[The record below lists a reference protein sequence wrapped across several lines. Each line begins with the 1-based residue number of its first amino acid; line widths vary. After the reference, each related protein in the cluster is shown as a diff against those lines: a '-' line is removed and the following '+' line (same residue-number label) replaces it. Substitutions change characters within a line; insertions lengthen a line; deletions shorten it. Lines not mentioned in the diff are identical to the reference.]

1 MFHVEPAADQSGAF
15 PPRNRVT
22 CRERPP
28 PRLPRHPFVEKV
40 RPRVE
45 LDFGGK
51 MATVAEYAVD
61 RLARL
66 GIRHV
71 FGLPGDFAF
80 PIDDAVEEHPDLTWV
95 VSTNELNAAY
105 SADGYARIHG
115 CAMLTTTYGVGELS
129 ALNGIMGSKAENLPV
144 FHLVGGPAVRLA
156 RTKRHLH
163 HTLGDGEV
171 GNFIPISAAATCAWT
186 SLTPDNTVAEMERI
200 VAHAFKD
207 MQPVYIY
214 IPQDIA
220 MMHVLDSQ
228 VLVPT
233 SIQPRSCRRELGSAV
248 KSILQRIRAAKTLVV
263 LVSYK
268 VGRYKLTDKVRMLIE
283 KLNCPFTATTMD
295 RQTLPETHPQFLGL
309 YRGAVSPPGVIET
322 VEGADLVLNVGG
334 CIFDDLSTGFAT
346 TNLSSEKLV
355 TLGIHFVE
363 IVHSSSKV
371 QVEQHSYDPVWL
383 EDVLDALLATGDL
396 PSFDAEHFPPPL
408 LPEAPV
414 ADMSLTYPSVLSIL
428 ARFFQSGDV
437 IVCETGTISVQ
448 MSGMTIPE
456 GCTYMN
462 QTLWGSIGW
471 ATPAALGV
479 ALAAPNRRVIL
490 ITGDGSHQ
498 VTATEIGVMGR
509 YDVNVICIV
518 LNNGMYGI
526 EAFLE
531 KNKLVSYNDLALWE
545 YSKIPQAMGC
555 YTWRC
560 FKVRTNGELEK
571 ELEAAR
577 QCHSST
583 YIEVLLGEKLLKP
596 LASFQLNHQYMV
608 KPFSE
613 DL

>member
-1 MFHVEPAADQSGAF
+1 MP
-15 PPRNRVT
+15 
-22 CRERPP
+22 
-28 PRLPRHPFVEKV
+28 
-40 RPRVE
+40 
-45 LDFGGK
+45 
-51 MATVAEYAVD
+51 TVAEYAVD

-115 CAMLTTTYGVGELS
+115 CAILSTTYGVGELS
-129 ALNGIMGSKAENLPV
+129 ALNGVMGSKAENLPV

-171 GNFIPISAAATCAWT
+171 GNFIPLSAASTCGWT
-186 SLTPDNTVAEMERI
+186 ALTPDNAVAEMERLI
-200 VAHAFKD
+200 SHAFKE
-207 MQPVYIY
+207 MQPAYIY

-220 MMHVLDSQ
+220 MMHVLDPE
-228 VLVPT
+228 VPIAT
-233 SIQPRSCRRELGSAV
+233 TLKPRSCLKELGSAV
-248 KSILQRIRAAKTLVV
+248 NSILQRIRSAKTLVV

-268 VGRYKLTDKVRMLIE
+268 VGRYNLTDKVQQLIE
-283 KLNCPFTATTMD
+283 KLDCPFTATTMD

-346 TNLSSEKLV
+346 TNLSSDRLV

-371 QVEQHSYDPVWL
+371 QMEQHSYDPVWL
-383 EDVLDALLATGDL
+383 EDVLDALLEIDSL
-396 PSFDAEHFPPPL
+396 PSFSSEHFPSPV
-408 LPEAPV
+408 LPEAPLSN
-414 ADMSLTYPSVLSIL
+414 MSLTYPSVLSIL
-428 ARFFQSGDV
+428 ARFFQDGDI

-448 MSGMTIPE
+448 MAGLTIPE

-479 ALAAPNRRVIL
+479 ALAAPKRRVIL

-498 VTATEIGVMGR
+498 VTATELGVMGR
-509 YDVNVICIV
+509 YDVNVVCIV

-531 KNKLVSYNDLALWE
+531 KNKVVSYNDLALWE
-545 YSKIPQAMGC
+545 YSKIPPAMGC
-555 YTWRC
+555 FTWRC
-560 FKVRTNGELEK
+560 CKVETNGEFEK
-571 ELEAAR
+571 ELEEAR
-577 QCHSST
+577 RRLSST
-583 YIEVLLGEKLLKP
+583 YIEVVLGEKLLKP
-596 LASFQLNHQYMV
+596 LGSFQLNHQYMV
-608 KPFSE
+608 KPFTQE
-613 DL
+613 